1 MFIYE
6 LDANKKLKNK
16 LNPQLMENDLA
27 LKSDVIDNSIDL
39 VHNNNRVQ
47 QFLADLTE
55 KKKYFLHRKNNMN
68 EKICIHI
75 LFLKYQLNSEGKSA
89 LYGA

>member
-1 MFIYE
+1 
-6 LDANKKLKNK
+6 
-16 LNPQLMENDLA
+16 MENDLS

-55 KKKYFLHRKNNMN
+55 KKKILSSQK
-68 EKICIHI
+68 KII
-75 LFLKYQLNSEGKSA
+75 
-89 LYGA
+89 